1 VVFGRACG
9 QTRLMKSSNLF
20 ELVLL
25 GAVWGASFL
34 FMRMAAPAFGPIAL
48 IAVRVGV
55 AALVLLPIALALG
68 ARRELQ
74 AHARALIWLGLVN
87 SALPF
92 VLFAYSTLSLNAG
105 LASVLNATAP
115 MWTAF
120 IAWAA
125 WGERLAAQRV
135 AGLAL
140 GFVGVLW
147 LAWDRMG
154 AGDPGAA
161 GLAVTAALL
170 ATACYGYAA
179 NYTRHRLSGVAPLS
193 VAAGSQLGASLVLA
207 PWALWTWPAADISA
221 RDWGAALALAL
232 VCTALAYLLYF
243 RLIRRAG
250 AIAAVSVTFIIP
262 LAGVAWGVVFLG
274 EQVGPG
280 MLAGGV
286 VILAGTALS
295 LGLVRWSGRS
305 SA

>member
-1 VVFGRACG
+1 
-9 QTRLMKSSNLF
+9 MKTEQIF
-20 ELVLL
+20 ELALL

-34 FMRMAAPAFGPIAL
+34 FLRMAAPAFGPIAL
-48 IAVRVGV
+48 IAVRVGL
-55 AALVLLPIALALG
+55 AALILLPIALALG
-68 ARRELQ
+68 ARHEMQ
-74 AHARALIWLGLVN
+74 THARALLWLGVVN

-92 VLFAYSTLSLNAG
+92 VLFAFSTLSLSAG

-125 WGERLAAQRV
+125 WGERLAAQRI

-147 LAWDRMG
+147 LAWDRLG
-154 AGDPGAA
+154 AGDPVAA
-161 GLAVTAALL
+161 GLAVLAALL

-179 NYTRHRLSGVAPLS
+179 NYTRHRLAGVAPS
-193 VAAGSQLGASLVLA
+193 SIAAGSQLGASLVLA
-207 PWALWTWPAADISA
+207 PLAVWVWPAGEISV

-232 VCTALAYLLYF
+232 VCTAFAYLLYF

-274 EQVGPG
+274 ESVGAG
-280 MLAGGV
+280 MLVGGA
-286 VILAGTALS
+286 VILIGTAMA